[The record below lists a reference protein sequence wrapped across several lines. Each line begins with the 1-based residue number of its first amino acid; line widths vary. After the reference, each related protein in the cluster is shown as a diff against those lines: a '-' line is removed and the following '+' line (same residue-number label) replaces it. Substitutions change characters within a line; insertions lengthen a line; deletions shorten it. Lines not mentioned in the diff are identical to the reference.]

1 MATLSLQRS
10 LRLFL
15 VLSVAFFGLAL
26 QAVRADDH
34 VIAGTITKVD
44 TGTKTIAV
52 KTADGTEH
60 TVKWTGDTTVTG
72 LKDGAHGADL
82 AGKEGGHV
90 IIRTTDD
97 AGEKTAHSIDYVG
110 HKTIKTADVTVDDVG
125 KGSKDIAV
133 HTADGTKD
141 SFKVGDHAVVDT
153 GKGVEKGGHYTVY
166 YTEDAGKK
174 VAHFFSHL

>member
-1 MATLSLQRS
+1 MTWLRHS
-10 LRLFL
+10 LRFTL
-15 VLSVAFFGLAL
+15 VLAFLFSFAGLLTA
-26 QAVRADDH
+26 RGDSH

-44 TGTKTIAV
+44 TGAKTVAV
-52 KTADGTEH
+52 KTADGTVH
-60 TVKWTGDTTVTG
+60 TVKWTDDTTVTG

-90 IIRTTDD
+90 IIRTSEDSAD
-97 AGEKTAHSIDYVG
+97 KTAHSIDYVG
-110 HKTIKTADVTVDDVG
+110 HRTIHTSDVTIDDVG
-125 KGSKDIAV
+125 KGSKSVAV

-141 SFKVGDHAVVDT
+141 TYRLADHAAVDS
-153 GKGVEKGGHYTVY
+153 GEGVEKGGHYTVY